1 MLRPPSSLRPH
12 TLGGRFRLLSAPL
25 PRRETEVP
33 TPTCPTSAMGSPVG
47 GSDKPAVDEE
57 ADSCQHQEQENAND
71 HPANHCH
78 VARSFRGCEEGQ
90 LVTREPPHSPPGPH
104 HPGYL
109 WAPRHKQG
117 CPRPW
122 LTGRGAFLCSFIYFL
137 LQGCP
142 NCSVSGHWPGPHPGP
157 ELTQRLELVHLA
169 ASTLALLRQR
179 LHLDQVGGVW
189 SQVFQ
194 GHGETLSAAH
204 IVAVGVPLWVASGWT
219 MRAGQEQQLS
229 PPETTSRFAR

>member
-109 WAPRHKQG
+109 WAPRHMLGAFTCDGSRGLFAPVSQAVNK
-117 CPRPW
+117 RPS
-122 LTGRGAFLCSFIYFL
+122 LRNTVGNSQACRTLSVVQDLNRVCLRGA
-137 LQGCP
+137 
-142 NCSVSGHWPGPHPGP
+142 HGPPS
-157 ELTQRLELVHLA
+157 LNT
-169 ASTLALLRQR
+169 ALR
-179 LHLDQVGGVW
+179 
-189 SQVFQ
+189 
-194 GHGETLSAAH
+194 
-204 IVAVGVPLWVASGWT
+204 P
-219 MRAGQEQQLS
+219 S
-229 PPETTSRFAR
+229 PPALGSAPSPGLG

>member
-1 MLRPPSSLRPH
+1 M
-12 TLGGRFRLLSAPL
+12 
-25 PRRETEVP
+25 
-33 TPTCPTSAMGSPVG
+33 
-47 GSDKPAVDEE
+47 
-57 ADSCQHQEQENAND
+57 
-71 HPANHCH
+71 
-78 VARSFRGCEEGQ
+78 
-90 LVTREPPHSPPGPH
+90 
-104 HPGYL
+104 
-109 WAPRHKQG
+109 
-117 CPRPW
+117 
-122 LTGRGAFLCSFIYFL
+122 
-137 LQGCP
+137 
-142 NCSVSGHWPGPHPGP
+142 
-157 ELTQRLELVHLA
+157 HLA